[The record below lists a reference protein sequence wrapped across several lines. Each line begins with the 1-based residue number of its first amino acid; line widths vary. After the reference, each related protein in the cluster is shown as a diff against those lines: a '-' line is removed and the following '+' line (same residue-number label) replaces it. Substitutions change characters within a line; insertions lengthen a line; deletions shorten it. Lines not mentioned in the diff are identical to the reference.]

1 MNLQKSTS
9 VEPSSQKKSSQ
20 FLFYLEEF
28 NKFLVDIIDKK
39 VLVTLSLKELSTLQS
54 VKSLLDQTHYLNL
67 VYHENSKIKYNCQW
81 CFSLKFKIKEV
92 FHSKDIRKQSI
103 GR

>member
-1 MNLQKSTS
+1 MLNLKNSQSQ
-9 VEPSSQKKSSQ
+9 EPSLIKKSSQ

-54 VKSLLDQTHYLNL
+54 VKSLLDQVHYLNL
-67 VYHENSKIKYNCQW
+67 VYHENSKIKYERIVI
-81 CFSLKFKIKEV
+81 SVLKILFDKKEV
-92 FHSKDIRKQSI
+92 FYSEDI
-103 GR
+103 

>member
-67 VYHENSKIKYNCQW
+67 VYHENSKIK
-81 CFSLKFKIKEV
+81 
-92 FHSKDIRKQSI
+92 
-103 GR
+103 